1 MAEKKIKRNAIKI
14 AMLGDSMVGK
24 TAICNTF
31 MNIEFNDNNL
41 STIGMEKL
49 ESQITLKNGEEIKF
63 IIWDTAGQE
72 RFRSIA
78 LKSIKTA
85 QGVVIVFDL
94 TQKRTFLNV
103 VNWLKEINEKL
114 NNVCIVLFGNKCD
127 IDENKWEVSK
137 DEIMKFVEK
146 NGLTYFETSAKEDIN
161 IKEGFKNVVNAAY
174 EKYEGTT
181 SGIQLDKNI
190 ETKKNQNAVEVE
202 KQREKRKKQIR
213 KRKYK
218 LNTFIFYLV

>member
-49 ESQITLKNGEEIKF
+49 ESQMTLNNGEEIKL

-94 TQKRTFLNV
+94 TQKKSFLNV

-127 IDENKWEVSK
+127 IDEDKWEVSK
-137 DEIMKFVEK
+137 DEVMKFVEK
-146 NGLTYFETSAKEDIN
+146 NI
-161 IKEGFKNVVNAAY
+161 
-174 EKYEGTT
+174 
-181 SGIQLDKNI
+181 
-190 ETKKNQNAVEVE
+190 
-202 KQREKRKKQIR
+202 
-213 KRKYK
+213 
-218 LNTFIFYLV
+218 

>member
-49 ESQITLKNGEEIKF
+49 ESQMTLNNGEEIKL

-94 TQKRTFLNV
+94 TQKKSFLNV

-127 IDENKWEVSK
+127 IDEDKWEVTK
-137 DEIMKFVEK
+137 DEVMKFVEK

-174 EKYEGTT
+174 EKYEGTA

-190 ETKKNQNAVEVE
+190 ETKKKSKCCGGGETEGE
-202 KQREKRKKQIR
+202 KKKTNKKKEI
-213 KRKYK
+213 
-218 LNTFIFYLV
+218 

>member
-49 ESQITLKNGEEIKF
+49 ESQMTLNNGEEIKL

-94 TQKRTFLNV
+94 TQKKTFLNV
-103 VNWLKEINEKL
+103 VNWLKEISENL

-127 IDENKWEVSK
+127 IDEEKWEVSK
-137 DEIMKFVEK
+137 DEVMKFVEK
-146 NGLTYFETSAKEDIN
+146 NNLTYSETSAKENIN
-161 IKEGFKNVVNAAY
+161 IKEGFENVVNAAY
-174 EKYEGTT
+174 EKCEGVH
-181 SGIQLDKNI
+181 SGIQLDKNT
-190 ETKKNQNAVEVE
+190 ETKKKSKCCGGGEAEGE
-202 KQREKRKKQIR
+202 KKKTNKKKEK
-213 KRKYK
+213 
-218 LNTFIFYLV
+218 

>member
-49 ESQITLKNGEEIKF
+49 ESQMTLNNGEEIKL

-94 TQKRTFLNV
+94 TQKKSFLNV

-127 IDENKWEVSK
+127 IDEDKWEVSK
-137 DEIMKFVEK
+137 DEVMKFVEK

-190 ETKKNQNAVEVE
+190 ETKKKSKCCGGGETEGE
-202 KQREKRKKQIR
+202 KKKTNKKKEI
-213 KRKYK
+213 
-218 LNTFIFYLV
+218 

>member
-1 MAEKKIKRNAIKI
+1 MAEKKIKRNAIKV

-49 ESQITLKNGEEIKF
+49 ESQITLKNGEQIKF

-137 DEIMKFVEK
+137 DEVMKFVEK

-190 ETKKNQNAVEVE
+190 ETKKKSKCCGGGETEGE
-202 KQREKRKKQIR
+202 KKKTNKKKEI
-213 KRKYK
+213 
-218 LNTFIFYLV
+218 

>member
-1 MAEKKIKRNAIKI
+1 MAEKKIKRNAIKV

-49 ESQITLKNGEEIKF
+49 ESQMTLNNGEEIKL

-190 ETKKNQNAVEVE
+190 ETKKKSKCCGGGETEGE
-202 KQREKRKKQIR
+202 KKKTNKKKEI
-213 KRKYK
+213 
-218 LNTFIFYLV
+218 

>member
-49 ESQITLKNGEEIKF
+49 ESQMTLNNGEEIKL

-94 TQKRTFLNV
+94 TQKKSFLNV

-127 IDENKWEVSK
+127 IDEDKWEVSK
-137 DEIMKFVEK
+137 DEVMKFVEK

-174 EKYEGTT
+174 EKYEGTA

-190 ETKKNQNAVEVE
+190 ETKKKSKCCGGGETEGE
-202 KQREKRKKQIR
+202 KKKTNKKKEI
-213 KRKYK
+213 
-218 LNTFIFYLV
+218 

>member
-1 MAEKKIKRNAIKI
+1 
-14 AMLGDSMVGK
+14 MVGK

-49 ESQITLKNGEEIKF
+49 ESQITLKNGEQIKF

-137 DEIMKFVEK
+137 DEVMKFVEK

-190 ETKKNQNAVEVE
+190 ETKKKSKCCGGGETEGE
-202 KQREKRKKQIR
+202 KKKTNKKKEI
-213 KRKYK
+213 
-218 LNTFIFYLV
+218 

>member
-49 ESQITLKNGEEIKF
+49 ESQMTLKNGEEIKL

-78 LKSIKTA
+78 LRSIKTA

-94 TQKRTFLNV
+94 TQKKTFLNV

-114 NNVCIVLFGNKCD
+114 NDVCIVLFGNKCD
-127 IDENKWEVSK
+127 IDEDKWEVSK
-137 DEIMKFVEK
+137 DEVMKFVEK
-146 NGLTYFETSAKEDIN
+146 NKLTYFETSAKEDIN
-161 IKEGFKNVVNAAY
+161 IQEGFKNVVNAAY

-181 SGIQLDKNI
+181 SGIQLDNNI
-190 ETKKNQNAVEVE
+190 ETKKKSKCCGGGETEGE
-202 KQREKRKKQIR
+202 KKKANKKKEI
-213 KRKYK
+213 
-218 LNTFIFYLV
+218 

>member
-49 ESQITLKNGEEIKF
+49 ESQMTLNNGEEIKL

-137 DEIMKFVEK
+137 DEVMKFVEK

-190 ETKKNQNAVEVE
+190 ETKKKSKCCGGGETEGE
-202 KQREKRKKQIR
+202 KKKTNKKKEI
-213 KRKYK
+213 
-218 LNTFIFYLV
+218 

>member
-49 ESQITLKNGEEIKF
+49 ESQMTLNNGEEIKL

-94 TQKRTFLNV
+94 TQKKSFLNV

-127 IDENKWEVSK
+127 IDEEKWEVSK
-137 DEIMKFVEK
+137 DEVMKFVEK

-190 ETKKNQNAVEVE
+190 ETKKKSKCCGGGETEGE
-202 KQREKRKKQIR
+202 KKKTNKKKEI
-213 KRKYK
+213 
-218 LNTFIFYLV
+218 

>member
-1 MAEKKIKRNAIKI
+1 MSEGKIKRNAIKI

-41 STIGMEKL
+41 STIGLEKL
-49 ESQITLKNGEEIKF
+49 ESQITLKNGEEIKL

-94 TQKRTFLNV
+94 TKKTTFDNV
-103 VNWLKEINEKL
+103 VNWLKQINDNL
-114 NNVCIVLFGNKCD
+114 SSNVSLVLFGNKCD
-127 IDENKWEVSK
+127 IEEEKWEISK
-137 DEIMKFVEK
+137 DEILKFAKIK
-146 NGLTYFETSAKEDIN
+146 NLPYFETSAKTNIN
-161 IKEGFKNVVNAAY
+161 IKEGFESVVNAAY
-174 EKYEGTT
+174 EKLEGNKNNNN
-181 SGIQLDKNI
+181 IQIDSKN
-190 ETKKNQNAVEVE
+190 TKKE
-202 KQREKRKKQIR
+202 KKKGWC
-213 KRKYK
+213 
-218 LNTFIFYLV
+218 

>member
-49 ESQITLKNGEEIKF
+49 ESQMTLKNGEEIKL

-114 NNVCIVLFGNKCD
+114 NDVCIVLFGNKCD
-127 IDENKWEVSK
+127 IDEDKWEVSK
-137 DEIMKFVEK
+137 DEVMKFVEK
-146 NGLTYFETSAKEDIN
+146 NKLTYFETSAKEDIN
-161 IKEGFKNVVNAAY
+161 IQEGFKNVVNAAY

-190 ETKKNQNAVEVE
+190 ETKKKLKCCGGGETEGE
-202 KQREKRKKQIR
+202 KKKANKKKEI
-213 KRKYK
+213 
-218 LNTFIFYLV
+218 

>member
-1 MAEKKIKRNAIKI
+1 MSEGKIKRNAIKI

-41 STIGMEKL
+41 STIGLEKL
-49 ESQITLKNGEEIKF
+49 ESQITLKNGEEIKL

-94 TQKRTFLNV
+94 TKKTTFDNV
-103 VNWLKEINEKL
+103 VNWLKQINDNL
-114 NNVCIVLFGNKCD
+114 SSNVSLVLFGNKCD
-127 IDENKWEVSK
+127 IEEEKWEVSK
-137 DEIMKFVEK
+137 DEILKFAKIK
-146 NGLTYFETSAKEDIN
+146 NLPYFETSAKTNIN
-161 IKEGFKNVVNAAY
+161 IKEGFESVVNAAY
-174 EKYEGTT
+174 EKLEGNKNNNN
-181 SGIQLDKNI
+181 IQIDSKN
-190 ETKKNQNAVEVE
+190 TKKE
-202 KQREKRKKQIR
+202 KKKGWC
-213 KRKYK
+213 
-218 LNTFIFYLV
+218 

>member
-49 ESQITLKNGEEIKF
+49 ESQMTLNNGEEIKL

-94 TQKRTFLNV
+94 TQKKSFLNV

-127 IDENKWEVSK
+127 IDEDKWEVTK
-137 DEIMKFVEK
+137 DEVMKFVEK

-190 ETKKNQNAVEVE
+190 ETKKKSKCCGGGEAEGE
-202 KQREKRKKQIR
+202 KKKTNKKKEI
-213 KRKYK
+213 
-218 LNTFIFYLV
+218 

>member
-49 ESQITLKNGEEIKF
+49 ESQMTLNNGEEIKL

-94 TQKRTFLNV
+94 TQKKSFLNV

-127 IDENKWEVSK
+127 IDEDKWEVTK
-137 DEIMKFVEK
+137 DEVMKFVEK

-190 ETKKNQNAVEVE
+190 ETKKKIKMLWRWRDRGRKE
-202 KQREKRKKQIR
+202 KNK
-213 KRKYK
+213 
-218 LNTFIFYLV
+218 

>member
-1 MAEKKIKRNAIKI
+1 MSEGKIKRNAIKI

-41 STIGMEKL
+41 STIGLEKL
-49 ESQITLKNGEEIKF
+49 ESQITLKNGEEIKL

-94 TQKRTFLNV
+94 TKKSTFNNV
-103 VNWLKEINEKL
+103 VNWLKQINDNL
-114 NNVCIVLFGNKCD
+114 NSNVSLVLFGNKCD
-127 IDENKWEVSK
+127 IEEGKWEVNK
-137 DEIMKFVEK
+137 EEVLKFAK
-146 NGLTYFETSAKEDIN
+146 IKGLPYFETSAKSNIN
-161 IKEGFKNVVNAAY
+161 IKEGFENVANAAY
-174 EKYEGTT
+174 EKLEGNKNNNEKK
-181 SGIQLDKNI
+181 IELDN
-190 ETKKNQNAVEVE
+190 
-202 KQREKRKKQIR
+202 KQRQSEGGCCGGGRNEDKK
-213 KRKYK
+213 KKK
-218 LNTFIFYLV
+218 KKKDKK

>member
-49 ESQITLKNGEEIKF
+49 ESQMTLNNGEEIKL

-94 TQKRTFLNV
+94 TQKKSFLNV

-127 IDENKWEVSK
+127 IDEDKWEVSK
-137 DEIMKFVEK
+137 DEVMKFVEK

-174 EKYEGTT
+174 EKYEGTA

-190 ETKKNQNAVEVE
+190 ETKKKSKCCGGGEIEGE
-202 KQREKRKKQIR
+202 KKKTNKKKEI
-213 KRKYK
+213 
-218 LNTFIFYLV
+218 

>member
-49 ESQITLKNGEEIKF
+49 ESQMTLNNGEEIKL

-127 IDENKWEVSK
+127 IDEDKWEVTK
-137 DEIMKFVEK
+137 DEVMKFVEK

-190 ETKKNQNAVEVE
+190 ETKKKSKCCGGGETEGE
-202 KQREKRKKQIR
+202 KKKTNKKKEI
-213 KRKYK
+213 
-218 LNTFIFYLV
+218 

>member
-1 MAEKKIKRNAIKI
+1 M
-14 AMLGDSMVGK
+14 GGK

-49 ESQITLKNGEEIKF
+49 ESQMTLNNGEEIKL

-137 DEIMKFVEK
+137 DEVMKFVEK

-190 ETKKNQNAVEVE
+190 ETKKKSKCCGGGETEGE
-202 KQREKRKKQIR
+202 KKKTNKKKEI
-213 KRKYK
+213 
-218 LNTFIFYLV
+218 